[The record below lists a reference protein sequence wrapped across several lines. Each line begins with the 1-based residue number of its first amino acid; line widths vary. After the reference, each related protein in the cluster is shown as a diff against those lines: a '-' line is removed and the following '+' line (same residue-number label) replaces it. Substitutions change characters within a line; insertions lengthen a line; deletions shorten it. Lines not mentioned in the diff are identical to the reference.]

1 MNGVFAAMFFAS
13 LLSFLIFDPEG
24 FLPALL
30 AGGEKAVSLSLSLA
44 AAYCVWLGF
53 FGVMEQSG
61 LTALFART
69 VRPAARRL
77 FRSDDEKALSAAC
90 CSVSANL
97 LSLPGAPTPL
107 GIEATRRFLEG
118 GNPFGAHMLFVL
130 NAAGVQLFSTT
141 ALSFPLAA
149 GAASP
154 AGILLPTLLATPA
167 SPAAA
172 AWAKVWTRP
181 MVRSSP
187 SSADWTPREIRLL
200 PARRRALTV
209 RLSARLSG
217 LASRVLS
224 WSFVTC

>member
-61 LTALFART
+61 LTALFARA

-130 NAAGVQLFSTT
+130 NAAGEVAVGAFLRGQIKYTQIAEIIESTLSQPLQGGT
-141 ALSFPLAA
+141 DSYAALAETDALA
-149 GAASP
+149 
-154 AGILLPTLLATPA
+154 
-167 SPAAA
+167 
-172 AWAKVWTRP
+172 R
-181 MVRSSP
+181 
-187 SSADWTPREIRLL
+187 
-200 PARRRALTV
+200 ARAQTIV
-209 RLSARLSG
+209 KEVIA
-217 LASRVLS
+217 
-224 WSFVTC
+224 

>member
-1 MNGVFAAMFFAS
+1 MCLVCRQFG
-13 LLSFLIFDPEG
+13 PCT
-24 FLPALL
+24 
-30 AGGEKAVSLSLSLA
+30 A

-61 LTALFART
+61 LTALFARA

-141 ALSFPLAA
+141 ALSFRLAA
-149 GAASP
+149 GSSSP
-154 AGILLPTLLATPA
+154 ADIVLPTFLATLA
-167 SPAAA
+167 SAAFA
-172 AWAKVWTRP
+172 VCLLFFTAPNRRNMRRP
-181 MVRSSP
+181 RP
-187 SSADWTPREIRLL
+187 LRPR
-200 PARRRALTV
+200 ARR
-209 RLSARLSG
+209 
-217 LASRVLS
+217 
-224 WSFVTC
+224 